1 MQSYAE
7 TVGME
12 GWFVTEIKH
21 KSKDVSEY
29 QIKLKGDLYKEV
41 KNAEILLTTVAE
53 DRPKDFEFKVC

>member
-1 MQSYAE
+1 
-7 TVGME
+7 ME

-21 KSKDVSEY
+21 KSQDVSEY

-53 DRPKDFEFKVC
+53 DRPKDFEFKVSK